1 MVSEL
6 SSKNRRKK
14 KCPRPSQSASL
25 PSAITF
31 TILCPP
37 WNHIALPPPPE
48 SLSAFQVE
56 SEQEIVPADHSS
68 SSQTS
73 SSISPSS
80 EVPILSAIYHRHR
93 SHREKKENWNQ
104 KQARC
109 KKVCLSCGT
118 KKTPRWHKSRFM
130 ASSPHQLFCNACAI
144 RIKKYH
150 LVCSHCHY
158 ALNRDQAT
166 KGTCPHCKHLFVNLI
181 HEADIQKNVSSP
193 LHSHPRCT
201 VINSIPFCRERLSTL
216 VS

>member
-6 SSKNRRKK
+6 SSKNHRKK

-93 SHREKKENWNQ
+93 SHREKK
-104 KQARC
+104 RT
-109 KKVCLSCGT
+109 GT
-118 KKTPRWHKSRFM
+118 KSRHVARRCVYHVERRRLPDGTNHALWHPLPI
-130 ASSPHQLFCNACAI
+130 SSFAMPA
-144 RIKKYH
+144 
-150 LVCSHCHY
+150 
-158 ALNRDQAT
+158 
-166 KGTCPHCKHLFVNLI
+166 
-181 HEADIQKNVSSP
+181 
-193 LHSHPRCT
+193 
-201 VINSIPFCRERLSTL
+201 PFG
-216 VS
+216 